1 MKGERVAD
9 GGGVTGDGRVAV
21 SEIMEEGGHVAAG
34 KLSSGESRAAG
45 TPAAA
50 VPSGHH
56 AAVEVDDGADA
67 ASRAKRRRRRDRLN
81 DQAGRQALIGVIA
94 TLLGGTFWGFS
105 GTCASFLF
113 DNYNIDTMWLTCV
126 RQIGAGAMFLIVVL
140 LFDRERLFKLFAT
153 PRHMATLLALAA
165 FGVFFNQFFYLL
177 AVRYTNAGT
186 ATVLQCLQLVLIMG
200 YACVVGRRLPRKRE
214 LAGLVLAFGGTFLI
228 ATGGDPT
235 QLAIPPVGLA
245 VGLLAALGAACM
257 SIIPTGILPSYGS
270 AIVTGSA
277 MFISGIVSSVFIQPW
292 NNMPALDGIGLIALL
307 ILIFVGSCLAYAL
320 YMQGV
325 KDIGSVRA
333 SLLGTVEPISAT
345 VTSALLLGTVFA
357 GTDIAGFAL
366 IIAMVFLTA

>member
-34 KLSSGESRAAG
+34 ELSSGESRAAG

-50 VPSGHH
+50 APSGYH
-56 AAVEVDDGADA
+56 AAVVVDDGADA

-81 DQAGRQALIGVIA
+81 DQAGRRALIGVI
-94 TLLGGTFWGFS
+94 S

-140 LFDRERLFKLFAT
+140 LFDRERLFKLFTT

-257 SIIPTGILPSYGS
+257 SIIPTGILPFYGS

-307 ILIFVGSCLAYAL
+307 VLIFVGSCLAYAL